1 MISNRQTEESNKM
14 DFSEHV
20 STEKE
25 RLLKERDEAAK
36 TLAETTERLQ
46 TLERQLE
53 AIDAYESI
61 MGPSA
66 KAAKAKA
73 APPKRKRAARG
84 RRNSNRSAAV
94 LEAIQNAPQ
103 GIDRAGIIEA
113 LNVKGDKSAEQ
124 AVSNLLSRLK
134 KTGQVSHEGRIYSW
148 AETAE

>member
-1 MISNRQTEESNKM
+1 MISNRQTEESRNRGIEESNKM

-53 AIDAYESI
+53 AIDAYEKI

-66 KAAKAKA
+66 KAA
-73 APPKRKRAARG
+73 PKKRRQPATRKRNTNRTAAIR
-84 RRNSNRSAAV
+84 
-94 LEAIQNAPQ
+94 EAIQGSPE
-103 GIDRAGIIEA
+103 GIEPRG
-113 LNVKGDKSAEQ
+113 NHR
-124 AVSNLLSRLK
+124 SRSIAKATSQPSKL
-134 KTGQVSHEGRIYSW
+134 
-148 AETAE
+148 